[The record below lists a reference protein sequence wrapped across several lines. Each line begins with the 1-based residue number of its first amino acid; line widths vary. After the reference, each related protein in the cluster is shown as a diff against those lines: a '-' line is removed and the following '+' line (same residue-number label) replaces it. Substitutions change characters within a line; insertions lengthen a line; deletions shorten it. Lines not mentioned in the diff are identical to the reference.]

1 MVASSSLKRLMYALS
16 VSFIPY
22 LILAKRFRGVAYFL
36 APWNWRM
43 NNPESCVQE
52 VTVSGSICWN
62 HFLVVA
68 VSMTVKHLHSARDD
82 T

>member
-1 MVASSSLKRLMYALS
+1 MVANSSLKRLTYALR
-16 VSFIPY
+16 VSFGLC
-22 LILAKRFRGVAYFL
+22 LILAKRLNGVAYFL
-36 APWNWRM
+36 TPWNWHI

-52 VTVSGSICWN
+52 VTVSGSICLN

-68 VSMTVKHLHSARDD
+68 INVTAKHLHRAHDE